1 MNKFQKILLCLL
13 SLLIPIFAPLA
24 AQNDTSAVVKIENI
38 IVTGKYEVE
47 FDVNLYRMDERW
59 LYWANGSFQFA
70 FDTTADYQFNANN
83 HSITYLPG
91 TSDLNVTT
99 MAGVTGLPTDD
110 YLITPRIIGSKFSLT
125 VAGPD
130 SIFNCYKVLK
140 DTPLKIGR
148 FRIEN
153 KIPSSPPTRFK
164 WLTPYSYY
172 QALAYKTNKDSV
184 LLPDLFRYNS
194 NDNIEINDEKH
205 KVEYVAE
212 SYDPR
217 MIIKNFHAEYMGSL
231 LVRCTW
237 ETESEAFNEGF
248 VVKRSDS
255 WIQGSDSTKINYDI
269 TAGSYKDSPYYPQ
282 LIGLGTSKKGQK
294 YEMWDTVPYRGI
306 NYCYKLFNQ
315 YKYVDTLSPNAISC
329 IMTPNSVIR
338 DAMAL
343 ENPFNYSTT
352 IKFWYEDDVMVD
364 MRIYDLKGRL
374 VEALLNSE
382 IYKYYGKTKDLPGSI
397 TDNAI
402 RSNLPYG
409 EIKWTP
415 KDLAQQG
422 LYEVVIIG
430 TPVKDPTV
438 EKSVMVIK
446 LQYVR

>member
-1 MNKFQKILLCLL
+1 
-13 SLLIPIFAPLA
+13 
-24 AQNDTSAVVKIENI
+24 
-38 IVTGKYEVE
+38 
-47 FDVNLYRMDERW
+47 MDERW

-70 FDTTADYQFNANN
+70 FDTTSDYQFNLNN

-130 SIFNCYKVLK
+130 SIFNCYKVRK

-172 QALAYKTNKDSV
+172 QALAYKTNKDSI
-184 LLPDLFRYNS
+184 LLPDLFRYNT
-194 NDNIEINDEKH
+194 NDNIEIYDEKH

-269 TAGSYKDSPYYPQ
+269 TYWSPRLWKNLARKGDS
-282 LIGLGTSKKGQK
+282 
-294 YEMWDTVPYRGI
+294 R
-306 NYCYKLFNQ
+306 
-315 YKYVDTLSPNAISC
+315 
-329 IMTPNSVIR
+329 
-338 DAMAL
+338 
-343 ENPFNYSTT
+343 
-352 IKFWYEDDVMVD
+352 
-364 MRIYDLKGRL
+364 
-374 VEALLNSE
+374 
-382 IYKYYGKTKDLPGSI
+382 PG
-397 TDNAI
+397 
-402 RSNLPYG
+402 
-409 EIKWTP
+409 
-415 KDLAQQG
+415 
-422 LYEVVIIG
+422 
-430 TPVKDPTV
+430 
-438 EKSVMVIK
+438 
-446 LQYVR
+446 